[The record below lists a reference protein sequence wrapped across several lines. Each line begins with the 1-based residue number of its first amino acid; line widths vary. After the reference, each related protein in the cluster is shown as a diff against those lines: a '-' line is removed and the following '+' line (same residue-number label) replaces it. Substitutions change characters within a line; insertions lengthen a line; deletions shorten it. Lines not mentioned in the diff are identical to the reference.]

1 MFNLFSSLPLKNKNI
16 TAGYLQTLLQVQARD
31 LFTGLI
37 HISDGAAKRGVL
49 FYVQGVGILFY
60 VFEGGHW
67 KSVSRAQI
75 STELEKLA
83 GDVFFLALPSEGM
96 RILRLFMDV
105 DTGELNTF

>member
-1 MFNLFSSLPLKNKNI
+1 MLCGGARKPGPYHLGRGSAFAARRQPWIDKVMFNLFSSLPLKNKNI

-75 STELEKLA
+75 STELEK
-83 GDVFFLALPSEGM
+83 
-96 RILRLFMDV
+96 
-105 DTGELNTF
+105 